1 MGVPATH
8 IPTLQRT
15 AQSRQRPARSQDSL
29 WQGPLATAFLSG
41 PSEPRRGRPATA
53 RPQHRQRRGHPA
65 GSNRRAAQLM
75 RLGPGSS
82 WDTHRPQRTLAI
94 SVQCH
99 QSNKLE
105 RKTAKIRVGIANGTA
120 VVASPSSTL
129 SPLLPAPMPLL
140 ALPHPR
146 QEPHGLQ
153 RGEGQTSAPGGE
165 HPRSARQLGL
175 ASSAGVHLGVLL
187 DTRLNQQG
195 AWAALVNGVLGC
207 MRPGATIPPCPITI
221 HPHNQLYPLLFIHSL
236 PVLEDPK
243 EVSPEPCLPQAK
255 QAQFPQPFLTGEV
268 LQPSDHL
275 RGPSLDSFRELCV
288 FLVLGAPGLDAVLQ
302 MGPHKS

>member
-65 GSNRRAAQLM
+65 GSNRRAAQLV

-140 ALPHPR
+140 A
-146 QEPHGLQ
+146 QKPHGLQ
-153 RGEGQTSAPGGE
+153 RGEGQTSAPGGK

-221 HPHNQLYPLLFIHSL
+221 HPHKQPFPLPFIHSL
-236 PVLEDPK
+236 QVLEGHN
-243 EVSPEPCLPQAK
+243 EVFLEPSLFQAK
-255 QAQFPQPFLTGEV
+255 QAQFPQAFFVGEV
-268 LQPSDHL
+268 Q
-275 RGPSLDSFRELCV
+275 RFR
-288 FLVLGAPGLDAVLQ
+288 
-302 MGPHKS
+302 HSK

>member
-15 AQSRQRPARSQDSL
+15 ARSRQCPARSQDSL
-29 WQGPLATAFLSG
+29 WQGPLAIAFLSSPG
-41 PSEPRRGRPATA
+41 ELRRGRRVTA
-53 RPQHRQRRGHPA
+53 RPQHHQRRGHPA

-140 ALPHPR
+140 ALLHPR

-153 RGEGQTSAPGGE
+153 RGEGQTSAPGGK

-175 ASSAGVHLGVLL
+175 ASWSAPRSPAGHQAEPARSPGRLGE
-187 DTRLNQQG
+187 
-195 AWAALVNGVLGC
+195 WC
-207 MRPGATIPPCPITI
+207 
-221 HPHNQLYPLLFIHSL
+221 
-236 PVLEDPK
+236 
-243 EVSPEPCLPQAK
+243 
-255 QAQFPQPFLTGEV
+255 
-268 LQPSDHL
+268 
-275 RGPSLDSFRELCV
+275 
-288 FLVLGAPGLDAVLQ
+288 PGLHEARCYHSPLSYHYS
-302 MGPHKS
+302 PS

>member
-1 MGVPATH
+1 M
-8 IPTLQRT
+8 
-15 AQSRQRPARSQDSL
+15 
-29 WQGPLATAFLSG
+29 
-41 PSEPRRGRPATA
+41 TA
-53 RPQHRQRRGHPA
+53 RPQHRQRKGHPA
-65 GSNRRAAQLM
+65 GSNRRAVQLM

-94 SVQCH
+94 TVQCH

-175 ASSAGVHLGVLL
+175 ASWSAPRSPAGHQAEPARSPGHLGEWCPGLHEAGCYRQVKGSYPAPLL
-187 DTRLNQQG
+187 SSEEATAGALDPELGSPAQG
-195 AWAALVNGVLGC
+195 
-207 MRPGATIPPCPITI
+207 RPGVA
-221 HPHNQLYPLLFIHSL
+221 HFH
-236 PVLEDPK
+236 
-243 EVSPEPCLPQAK
+243 
-255 QAQFPQPFLTGEV
+255 FP
-268 LQPSDHL
+268 
-275 RGPSLDSFRELCV
+275 
-288 FLVLGAPGLDAVLQ
+288 
-302 MGPHKS
+302 

>member
-1 MGVPATH
+1 M
-8 IPTLQRT
+8 
-15 AQSRQRPARSQDSL
+15 
-29 WQGPLATAFLSG
+29 
-41 PSEPRRGRPATA
+41 TA
-53 RPQHRQRRGHPA
+53 RPQHHQRKGHPA
-65 GSNRRAAQLM
+65 GSNRRAVQLM

-140 ALPHPR
+140 A
-146 QEPHGLQ
+146 QKPHGLQ
-153 RGEGQTSAPGGE
+153 RGEGQTSAPGGK

-195 AWAALVNGVLGC
+195 ARATLVNGVLGC
-207 MRPGATIPPCPITI
+207 MRPGAT
-221 HPHNQLYPLLFIHSL
+221 
-236 PVLEDPK
+236 
-243 EVSPEPCLPQAK
+243 
-255 QAQFPQPFLTGEV
+255 G
-268 LQPSDHL
+268 
-275 RGPSLDSFRELCV
+275 R
-288 FLVLGAPGLDAVLQ
+288 
-302 MGPHKS
+302 